1 MSSTAVL
8 VLVVLLATY
17 AAFAIPV
24 VLQFRL
30 YCRHVAKATD
40 RTSELNDQRSIDD
53 GGNNAFER
61 EQWWSLLSGDF
72 KEFTDPSLVAEAAT
86 LSKKVRF
93 SMLLAVGLVV
103 AFPFVA
109 GLR

>member
-8 VLVVLLATY
+8 LLVALFVAY

-24 VLQFRL
+24 IFQFRA
-30 YCRHVAKATD
+30 YCERVANATNRINEFRD
-40 RTSELNDQRSIDD
+40 KRSVDD

-61 EQWWSLLSGDF
+61 EQWWKLLNGKF
-72 KEFTDPSLVAEAAT
+72 REYTDPILVTEAAV
-86 LSKKVRF
+86 LSRKVRL
-93 SMLLAVGLVV
+93 SMLLAIGLVI